1 MTASQI
7 TLEESHNM
15 KANPGTPLGV
25 RVSPG
30 LKEALTQ
37 QAAAERRSLRMIVE
51 TILERAVG
59 PQPTQQGEA
68 R

>member
-1 MTASQI
+1 
-7 TLEESHNM
+7 M